1 MSTQMVH
8 KSQFHHHATLADGL
22 RLSAAFKNALTE
34 RRVAVRIAVQVHAQE
49 LGEGRN
55 DQANLADG
63 YKTRVEMLCWIF
75 LGFLWWRF
83 EVVVAGIEYRFIRTF
98 QQRFRGV

>member
-1 MSTQMVH
+1 MHGKEILSIVNAKHVTVSLVSTQMD
-8 KSQFHHHATLADGL
+8 KSQFHHPATLADGL

-75 LGFLWWRF
+75 LRVF
-83 EVVVAGIEYRFIRTF
+83 VVAT
-98 QQRFRGV
+98 VLKW